1 MAFFHVVAV
10 VFSTAIEGRVRHASP
25 LAVRT
30 NSAALAVLPGL
41 DHIPS
46 VRLDCDCGSASAAI
60 TTFVRLDRV
69 VAWLVPADIT
79 RLCLGW

>member
-41 DHIPS
+41 DHPF
-46 VRLDCDCGSASAAI
+46 RAA
-60 TTFVRLDRV
+60 RGL
-69 VAWLVPADIT
+69 
-79 RLCLGW
+79 